1 MLATLAV
8 ILGIVGL
15 DLVIY
20 SCFRGILCDRRA
32 SVARRVAMFRAK
44 AQFK

>member
-20 SCFRGILCDRRA
+20 FCFRGILSDRRA
-32 SVARRVAMFRAK
+32 LVAREVAMFRSKVA
-44 AQFK
+44 FK